1 MAKGC
6 LWITAMVIFGAFTL
20 VHAQGRP
27 AKVPLDEEMEYTVVK
42 GDTLWDISGRFYQ
55 DPFLW
60 PRLWQQNPSIVNPHL
75 IYPGDRIKLYPYRV
89 LLEEKPEEAPPKPR
103 PLKVLPLPKRIR
115 LSLYPEVRY
124 AGFITDMK
132 LEGLGEI
139 VGTKVERAM
148 LGEGDEVY
156 VVFKPYVKASEGE
169 EFTVFR
175 MGEEV
180 IHPIT
185 KKSLGRKVSILGK
198 IVIEGEKGEAKTA
211 RIILS
216 YAPIRKG
223 DRLLP
228 YVEPVEELPTVKAE
242 SSLKGWIVA
251 SRKEVQLLGEGDI
264 IYIDRGA
271 DDGVRPGYLFEVV
284 QEGGSEGG
292 SLGKSVRIPARKVGL
307 LAVLATQ
314 RKTSTALI
322 LRSEREL
329 SVGDRIA
336 TVGK

>member
-1 MAKGC
+1 MVKRW
-6 LWITAMVIFGAFTL
+6 LWITVMMVLGAFTL
-20 VHAQGRP
+20 AYAQGQP
-27 AKVPLDEEMEYTVVK
+27 GAPLDEEMEYTVVR
-42 GDTLWDISGRFYQ
+42 GDTLWDISGRFYH

-60 PRLWQQNPSIVNPHL
+60 PRLWQQNPSILNPHL

-89 LLEEKPEEAPPKPR
+89 LLEEKPEETPPKPR

-115 LSLYPEVRY
+115 LSLYPEVYY

-139 VGTKVERAM
+139 VGAREEKMM
-148 LGEGDEVY
+148 LSEGDEVY
-156 VVFKPYVKASEGE
+156 VIFKPYVKAEEGE
-169 EFTVFR
+169 EFTIFR

-180 IHPIT
+180 IHPVT
-185 KKSLGRKVSILGK
+185 KKSLGRKVLILGR
-198 IVIEGEKGEAKTA
+198 IVIEGKKGEAKTA
-211 RIILS
+211 RITLS

-242 SSLKGWIVA
+242 SPLKGWIVA
-251 SRKEVQLLGEGDI
+251 SRKEVRLLGQGDI

-271 DDGVRPGYLFEVV
+271 DDGVRPGYLFAVI
-284 QEGGSEGG
+284 QEGGA
-292 SLGKSVRIPARKVGL
+292 GKSSFGKRPSRLPTRRVGL

-322 LRSEREL
+322 LQSEREL
-329 SVGDRIA
+329 VVGDRVTA
-336 TVGK
+336 VGK